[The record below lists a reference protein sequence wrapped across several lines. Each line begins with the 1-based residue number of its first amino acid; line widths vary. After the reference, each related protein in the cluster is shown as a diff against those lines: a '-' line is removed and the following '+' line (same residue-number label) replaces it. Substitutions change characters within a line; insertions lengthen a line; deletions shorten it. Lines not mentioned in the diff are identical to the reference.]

1 MATPGKTRPYNSPR
15 RREQAAATRRAVLD
29 AAQRLF
35 ERDGYVATSMT
46 AIATEA
52 QVSNK
57 TVYIAFETKSALL
70 RTLWN
75 LLLRG
80 DEGETPVAQRQWY
93 REVLDEP
100 DPARKLR
107 LNARNSRN
115 AKSRMG
121 NLLKVIRSAAPSD
134 EQIADLWNRIQNDYY
149 GNQGAVVKSMREHV
163 AEGMSV
169 KRATDILWSL
179 NHPDLWLLLV
189 DQRGWSPDRYEK
201 WCADT
206 ACAQLLSEGG
216 VRRTARSRRPAD
228 GR

>member
-1 MATPGKTRPYNSPR
+1 MSTAGKTRSYNSPR
-15 RREQAAATRRAVLD
+15 RREQAAATRRAILD

-35 ERDGYVATSMT
+35 ERDGYAATSMA

-57 TVYIAFETKSALL
+57 TVYLAFETKSALL

-80 DEGETPVAQRQWY
+80 DEAETPVAQRHWY
-93 REVLDEP
+93 RAVLDEP
-100 DPARKLR
+100 DPSRKLR

-115 AKSRMG
+115 AKGRMG
-121 NLLKVIRSAAPSD
+121 SMLKVIRSAAPTDD
-134 EQIADLWNRIQNDYY
+134 EIAALWSRIQGDYY
-149 GNQGAVVKSMREHV
+149 DNQKAIVKSMRKDL

-179 NHPDLWLLLV
+179 NHPDVWLLLV
-189 DQRGWSPDRYEK
+189 DQRGWSSEGYER

-206 ACAQLLSEGG
+206 ACAQLLE
-216 VRRTARSRRPAD
+216 AD
-228 GR
+228 HL